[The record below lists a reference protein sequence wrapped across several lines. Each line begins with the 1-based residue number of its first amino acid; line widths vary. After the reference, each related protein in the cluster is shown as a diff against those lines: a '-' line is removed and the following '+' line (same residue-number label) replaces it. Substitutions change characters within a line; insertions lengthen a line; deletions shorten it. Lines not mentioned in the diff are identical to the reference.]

1 MDTSTM
7 DLYFS
12 IIGLA
17 AGIYCLYTWFKLK
30 RNGKLF
36 ANQLLVPKDSQPGDC
51 LDEEGYIRTMSPL
64 LLIAGLVWAVVG
76 ALDLA
81 NCTLHVLDETGSFY
95 LALGGT
101 IACVIAFVV
110 YIVVWLRARKEYWIV

>member
-1 MDTSTM
+1 MNTNAM

-30 RNGKLF
+30 KEGKLF
-36 ANQLLVPKDSQPGDC
+36 ANQLLVPKDTKPSDC
-51 LDEEGYIRTMSPL
+51 LDEEGYIRVMSPL
-64 LLIAGLVWAVVG
+64 LLMAGLVWALVG

-81 NCTLHVLDETGSFY
+81 DCTLHIFSETVSFW
-95 LALGGT
+95 LAVGGT
-101 IACVIAFVV
+101 LLCVVAFVI
-110 YIVVWLRARKEYWIV
+110 YIIVWLRARKQYWVV